1 MLSDQ
6 TLVLLARSKNRD
18 RMVVFD
24 ITKSDDVG
32 NRIVS
37 VGRLASFSIH
47 PKLDG
52 NGEYTADQLYDVT
65 IE

>member
-1 MLSDQ
+1 MPSDQ
-6 TLVLLARSKNRD
+6 TLVLLARSKNR
-18 RMVVFD
+18 
-24 ITKSDDVG
+24 
-32 NRIVS
+32 IVS
-37 VGRLASFSIH
+37 VGRLASFSIR